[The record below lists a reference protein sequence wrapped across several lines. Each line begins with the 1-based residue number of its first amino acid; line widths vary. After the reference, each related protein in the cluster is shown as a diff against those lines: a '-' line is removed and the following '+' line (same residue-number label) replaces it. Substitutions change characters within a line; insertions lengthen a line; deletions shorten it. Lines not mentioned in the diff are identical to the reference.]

1 MLRFRPLQPV
11 AVLPLRRKV
20 DCQQPANSRL
30 QAELIRLVFAPGRV
44 RRRKQ
49 GLAWRLVRIVRNGI
63 GVARV
68 HSSSMINNTCCT
80 MLLLQGAPASAAATP
95 T

>member
-1 MLRFRPLQPV
+1 MLTDF
-11 AVLPLRRKV
+11 
-20 DCQQPANSRL
+20 SRL
-30 QAELIRLVFAPGRV
+30 
-44 RRRKQ
+44 RRRKH
-49 GLAWRLVRIVRNGI
+49 GCAWRIVSVVRNGI

-68 HSSSMINNTCCT
+68 QSSSMINNTCCT

>member
-1 MLRFRPLQPV
+1 LTGSTLVTDF
-11 AVLPLRRKV
+11 A
-20 DCQQPANSRL
+20 RL
-30 QAELIRLVFAPGRV
+30 

-49 GLAWRLVRIVRNGI
+49 GCSWRIVRVVRNGI

-68 HSSSMINNTCCT
+68 QSSSMINNTCCT

>member
-1 MLRFRPLQPV
+1 MSDLAR
-11 AVLPLRRKV
+11 LRRCKH
-20 DCQQPANSRL
+20 
-30 QAELIRLVFAPGRV
+30 GY
-44 RRRKQ
+44 
-49 GLAWRLVRIVRNGI
+49 AWRIVSVVRNGI

-68 HSSSMINNTCCT
+68 QSSSMINNTCCT

>member
-1 MLRFRPLQPV
+1 MLT
-11 AVLPLRRKV
+11 
-20 DCQQPANSRL
+20 C
-30 QAELIRLVFAPGRV
+30 LIRVARSRV

-49 GLAWRLVRIVRNGI
+49 GYAWRMVRVVRNGI